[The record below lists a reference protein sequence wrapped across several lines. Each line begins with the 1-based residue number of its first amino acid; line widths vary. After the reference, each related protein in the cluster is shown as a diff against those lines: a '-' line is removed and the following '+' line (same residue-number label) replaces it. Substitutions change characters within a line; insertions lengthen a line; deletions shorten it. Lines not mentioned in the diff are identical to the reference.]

1 MKQRVLAATLIA
13 AVALSEAGCSLT
25 MKTVP
30 KDWDG
35 TTEPD
40 CTDSMAPILTDA
52 AIGGFVAPVVA
63 GAALAAEQPE
73 VALAALLLTLPFAI
87 SAYIGQGRKRECSR
101 ERGQWRIRQERA
113 RAPSSA
119 PPWAAPQGVPPVPVL
134 RGFFCASSATAP
146 AAGFCV
152 REKADCQRARD
163 AAIVA
168 VTDLDECRLVE
179 TAFCHVA
186 GGLERCAPTMEI
198 CTYRA
203 RSAVELV
210 VPCEGR
216 L

>member
-1 MKQRVLAATLIA
+1 MKQRVLAVVLIA
-13 AVALSEAGCSLT
+13 ATMSEAGCSLT

-35 TTEPD
+35 RTEPD

-52 AIGGFVAPVVA
+52 AIGGFVAPIVA

-73 VALAALLLTLPFAI
+73 VALAALLLTLPFAV

-101 ERGQWRIRQERA
+101 ERGQWRIRQERE
-113 RAPSSA
+113 RMSSSA
-119 PPWAAPQGVPPVPVL
+119 SSLTPPGFQPVPVL
-134 RGFFCASSATAP
+134 RGFFCSSSASLP

-186 GGLERCAPTMEI
+186 GGIERCAPTMEI
-198 CTYRA
+198 CAYRA
-203 RSAVELV
+203 SSAVEVV

>member
-13 AVALSEAGCSLT
+13 AVTMSEAGCSLT

-35 TTEPD
+35 RTEPD

-52 AIGGFVAPVVA
+52 AIGGFGAPIVA

-73 VALAALLLTLPFAI
+73 VALAALLLTVPFAI

-113 RAPSSA
+113 MAPSSA
-119 PPWAAPQGVPPVPVL
+119 PPPAPPGFQPVPVL
-134 RGFFCASSATAP
+134 RGFFCASSAASP

-168 VTDLDECRLVE
+168 VADLDECRLVE

-186 GGLERCAPTMEI
+186 GGLERCAPTMDI

-203 RSAVELV
+203 RSAVDVV